1 MRVVIDLLPWA
12 IALAPVGGG
21 IVAVVQKRRQ
31 VGAMVRGA
39 AQLVAGIR
47 AADRGARDGELDF

>member
-1 MRVVIDLLPWA
+1 MIDLLPWA
-12 IALAPVGGG
+12 IVLAPAVGAV
-21 IVAVVQKRRQ
+21 VAAVQKRRQ

-39 AQLVAGIR
+39 AHLVAGIR

>member
-1 MRVVIDLLPWA
+1 VIDLLPWA

-21 IVAVVQKRRQ
+21 IVAAVQKRRQ

>member
-1 MRVVIDLLPWA
+1 MTLIIDLLPWA

-21 IVAVVQKRRQ
+21 IVAAVQKRKQ

>member
-1 MRVVIDLLPWA
+1 MRIVIDLLPWV

-21 IVAVVQKRRQ
+21 IVAAVQKRRQ
-31 VGAMVRGA
+31 VCAMVRGA
-39 AQLVAGIR
+39 AHLVAGVR

>member
-1 MRVVIDLLPWA
+1 MIAAMDFLPLA
-12 IALAPVGGG
+12 IVLAPAVG
-21 IVAVVQKRRQ
+21 AVVAAVQNRRQ